1 MTKISSKFNRK
12 STVAWAWLILVFAV
26 FVLFQWFNT
35 DHLITSDDSAEM
47 LLSKVLSEENT
58 IISENWYYSTEIR
71 ILSLQLIQIPLFKVF
86 NSWHLVRF
94 ISSIISVLII
104 EVSFCYLMKR
114 LNLSGYFPYAGSIFM
129 MPFCEDYYF
138 YVLNTPCYALVIA
151 TSFLLIAMTYHFAET
166 SLKPLKVVLLVLI
179 FSLSAVSGM
188 SGPRQLLMT
197 QAPICLAVFIK
208 FLTELRKGFVKSLKA
223 NVPLIIP
230 AATELIA
237 FAAGYLMNSLFL
249 SSRFNYFVWNNQ
261 LIWEAPSIDK
271 FANITSSFI
280 SSFGFSISEN
290 MAYSVFYI
298 FSGFGIFILSL
309 LVIYLSIRNFKKL
322 DYQARKPVFLY
333 ASMLITYY
341 GLYMITDMLFMYAT
355 RYALPIAIFILPL
368 IISVL
373 TAAVKKKNL
382 NIILTVCLLIVSVG
396 SAVRYL
402 DLSGRDTVKDRRD
415 AAEFI
420 VADNISNVFTTF
432 WDGSVITEITNGEI
446 DAWIWLDEFE
456 IENLESPDMRYEWMQ
471 SAEHIN
477 SNPEGRLAVLLKK
490 TEVSGCP
497 LGVTLSSSC
506 MPSYETENY
515 IIYVF
520 ESYADLE
527 ELFS

>member
-1 MTKISSKFNRK
+1 MTKLSPEFNRK
-12 STVAWAWLILVFAV
+12 HIAAWVWFVVVFLVFAT
-26 FVLFQWFNT
+26 FQWFNT
-35 DHLITSDDSAEM
+35 DHLITADDSAEM
-47 LLSKVLSEENT
+47 LLSKVLSEENS

-71 ILSLQLIQIPLFKVF
+71 FLSMQLIQIPLFKVF

-94 ISSIISVLII
+94 ISSIFSVLII
-104 EVSFCYLMKR
+104 EASFYYLMKR

-166 SLKPLKVVLLVLI
+166 SSKPLKAVLLVFI
-179 FSLSAVSGM
+179 FALAAVSGM

-197 QAPICLAVFIK
+197 QAPVCLAVFIK

-230 AATELIA
+230 AATGLVA
-237 FAAGYLMNSLFL
+237 FAAGYLINSLFL
-249 SSRFNYFVWNNQ
+249 SSKFNYFVWNNQ

-290 MAYSVFYI
+290 MAYSVFYML
-298 FSGFGIFILSL
+298 SSFGIFILSI

-322 DYQARKPVFLY
+322 DYHARKPILLY
-333 ASMLITYY
+333 VSMLITYY

-355 RYALPIAIFILPL
+355 RYALPIAVFILPL
-368 IISVL
+368 IISGL
-373 TAAVKKKNL
+373 SNTVKKKNL
-382 NIILTVCLLIVSVG
+382 NTILIACLLIVSLG
-396 SAVRYL
+396 STVRYI

-420 VADNISNVFTTF
+420 VAENIENVFTTF
-432 WDGSVITEITNGEI
+432 WDGSVITEITNGKV

-456 IENLESPDMRYEWMQ
+456 IDNLSTPDMRYEWMQ

-490 TEVSGCP
+490 TEVADCP
-497 LGVTLSSSC
+497 LGVTLSSAC
-506 MPSYETENY
+506 EPSYETENY
-515 IIYVF
+515 AVF
-520 ESYADLE
+520 EFDSYSDLE
-527 ELFS
+527 ELFK